1 MARILPPGTPKLAA
15 KSPRRLSGVV
25 LLVED
30 DLSVRTVTRRMM
42 EMRGLTVLLAETP
55 EEGLRLATHC
65 PHPLEV
71 LLTDVQL
78 PEMEGP
84 ELAGRIR
91 GLHPNVKVV
100 YISGYARE
108 ENLFCSPDDDDAEYL
123 QKPFTQSALTEI
135 LARALGQTGNQ
146 PQDEPKP

>member
-1 MARILPPGTPKLAA
+1 MAGSPILGPPKPALNFA
-15 KSPRRLSGVV
+15 RRLSGVV

-30 DLSVRTVTRRMM
+30 DLSVRTVTRRML
-42 EMRGLTVLLAETP
+42 EIRGLTVLVAETP
-55 EEGLRLATHC
+55 EEGLRIASHC
-65 PHPLEV
+65 THPLEV

-100 YISGYARE
+100 YISGYARD
-108 ENLFCSPDDDDAEYL
+108 ENVFRSPDDDDAEYL
-123 QKPFTQSALTEI
+123 QKPFTQSALTDI
-135 LARALGQTGNQ
+135 LARVLGQTGNDS
-146 PQDEPKP
+146 QDQPKP